1 MSRILDKK
9 DIEAILYGA
18 AFLSTGGGGPLKV
31 GLKMLEKMEC
41 QGPISLELL
50 SPEDMDEDG
59 YAATAIGFGSPDA
72 FDTADFGMEAVYAFR
87 AYREHMLSQGIS
99 VKYLSSLEFAG
110 FNTFTPMLV
119 AIKEGLPFLDTDLNA
134 KAIPELNSSLCKFY
148 PEKLFP
154 IFLSNA
160 KGDVVA
166 INTGEDIDIAYSEKI
181 ILDVAR
187 LNEMKLGLC
196 NLAMSKKDIREL
208 TSKGAISLAEK
219 VGRVILEHKASKSD
233 FTQELNRYIK
243 VKKICQ
249 GTVSEIIMLEKGK
262 FNTGTIVIEDKGKK
276 FFVDFTN
283 ETMIVRDD
291 SHIIM
296 TVPDLICLFNPG
308 DFEPITCSEVR
319 IGTELTVWI
328 APALSPWKRNVEEFE
343 IYRKYLDLFKYTGE
357 PVLFEV
363 D

>member
-1 MSRILDKK
+1 
-9 DIEAILYGA
+9 
-18 AFLSTGGGGPLKV
+18 
-31 GLKMLEKMEC
+31 
-41 QGPISLELL
+41 
-50 SPEDMDEDG
+50 
-59 YAATAIGFGSPDA
+59 
-72 FDTADFGMEAVYAFR
+72 
-87 AYREHMLSQGIS
+87 
-99 VKYLSSLEFAG
+99 
-110 FNTFTPMLV
+110 
-119 AIKEGLPFLDTDLNA
+119 
-134 KAIPELNSSLCKFY
+134 
-148 PEKLFP
+148 
-154 IFLSNA
+154 
-160 KGDVVA
+160 
-166 INTGEDIDIAYSEKI
+166 
-181 ILDVAR
+181 
-187 LNEMKLGLC
+187 
-196 NLAMSKKDIREL
+196 
-208 TSKGAISLAEK
+208 
-219 VGRVILEHKASKSD
+219 
-233 FTQELNRYIK
+233 
-243 VKKICQ
+243 
-249 GTVSEIIMLEKGK
+249 MLEKGK